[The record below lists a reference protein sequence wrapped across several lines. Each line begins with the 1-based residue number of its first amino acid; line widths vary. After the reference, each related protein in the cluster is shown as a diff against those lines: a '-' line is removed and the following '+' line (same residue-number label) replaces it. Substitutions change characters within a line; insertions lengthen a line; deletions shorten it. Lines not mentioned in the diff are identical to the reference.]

1 MSRRNYY
8 VEGAV
13 KAKGV
18 HNADFGAMYDRIY
31 KTYDFHSREDAE
43 RFLAACGYVAGEVRE
58 EIGHSSGIGWYG
70 TVTVYRRPGKKP
82 AMLHDI
88 DID

>member
-1 MSRRNYY
+1 MSRNYY
-8 VEGAV
+8 IEGIT
-13 KAKGV
+13 KPRGV
-18 HNADFGAMYDRIY
+18 HNADYGATYDRTY
-31 KTYDFHSREDAE
+31 KTYDFQNRESAE
-43 RFLAACGYVAGEVRE
+43 RFLKACGYEAGEVRE

-70 TVTVYRRPGKKP
+70 TVTVYRRPGRKP